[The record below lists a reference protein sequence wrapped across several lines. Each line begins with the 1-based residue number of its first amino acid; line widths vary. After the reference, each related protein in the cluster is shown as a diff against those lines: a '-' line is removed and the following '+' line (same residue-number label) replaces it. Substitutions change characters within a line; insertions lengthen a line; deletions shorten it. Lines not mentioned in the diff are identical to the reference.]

1 LPHAFAFANVNN
13 PPYWRPSLV
22 PWPGLSAPAKC
33 NAAGAQLALFVASQQ
48 GQTAGLVGGAKP
60 SQPAAHVNTDD
71 VYCLHEYKPVM

>member
-1 LPHAFAFANVNN
+1 MTAICPQKA
-13 PPYWRPSLV
+13 
-22 PWPGLSAPAKC
+22 
-33 NAAGAQLALFVASQQ
+33 FVASQQ